1 MSAAGPPQGANSAP
15 SGGSAAAELTNEAAS
30 VGAHQRIAMVAV
42 GGNALIRDA
51 QHTSLQDQYDAVCA
65 TAEHIVDMITA
76 GWNVVLTHGNGPQ
89 VGFILRRSEIATG
102 QVPTVPIR
110 YAVAD
115 TQGAIGFMFQNAMV
129 NALKRRGVDKQVVT
143 LVTQTV
149 VDLDDPAFQNPDKP
163 VGSFMSE
170 EVARDLASELGWTVM
185 QDGNRG
191 WRRTIAS
198 PQPVRVIEAPIIE
211 RLAREG
217 VMIIALG
224 GGGIAV
230 EETAQGELHGVE
242 AVIDKDRAAALLAI
256 EMKADL
262 LMIPTGVER
271 VAIRFGTPDEQW
283 LDKLTVAEAERYAA
297 EGHFGAGSMGPKVE
311 AILRFVKARPGGRG
325 IITNVESIARALAGQ
340 TGTSIG
346 S

>member
-1 MSAAGPPQGANSAP
+1 VTA
-15 SGGSAAAELTNEAAS
+15 
-30 VGAHQRIAMVAV
+30 QRIAVVAV

-51 QHTSLQDQYDAVCA
+51 QHSSLDDQYDAVCV
-65 TAEHIVDMITA
+65 TAGHVVEMIAA

-102 QVPTVPIR
+102 KVPTVPIR

-129 NALKRRGVDKQVVT
+129 NALKRRGIVKPVVT

-149 VDLDDPAFQNPDKP
+149 VDTRDPAFARPDKP
-163 VGSFMSE
+163 VGSFLDE
-170 EVARDLASELGWTVM
+170 DVAKALAAELGWTVM
-185 QDGNRG
+185 QDGDRG
-191 WRRTIAS
+191 WRRVIAS
-198 PQPVRVIEAPIIE
+198 PQPQRVVEAPIIE

-217 VMIIALG
+217 VMVIALG

-230 EETAQGELHGVE
+230 EELPSGELRGVE

-271 VAIRFGTPDEQW
+271 VAIRFGAPDQLW
-283 LDKLTVAEAERYAA
+283 LDTLSVADAERYAA

-325 IITNVESIARALAGQ
+325 VITNGESIARALAGE
-340 TGTSIG
+340 TGTWIVG
-346 S
+346 

>member
-1 MSAAGPPQGANSAP
+1 MKAPP
-15 SGGSAAAELTNEAAS
+15 
-30 VGAHQRIAMVAV
+30 IAVVAV

-51 QHTSLQDQYDAVCA
+51 QHTSLDDQYDAVCA
-65 TAEHIVDMITA
+65 TAVHVVDMIAA

-102 QVPTVPIR
+102 KVPTVPIR

-129 NALKRRGVDKQVVT
+129 NALKRRGIDKPVVT

-149 VDLDDPAFQNPDKP
+149 VDVNDPAFARPDKP
-163 VGSFMSE
+163 VGSFLAE
-170 EVARDLASELGWTVM
+170 DVARQLAAELGWTVK
-185 QDGNRG
+185 QDGDRG
-191 WRRTIAS
+191 WRRVIAS

-230 EETAQGELHGVE
+230 EETAAGELLGVE

-271 VAIRFGTPDEQW
+271 VAIRFGKPDERW
-283 LDKLTVAEAERYAA
+283 LDTLTVADAERYAA
-297 EGHFGAGSMGPKVE
+297 EGHFGAGSMGPKIE
-311 AILRFVKARPGGRG
+311 AIVRFVKGRPGARG
-325 IITNVESIARALAGQ
+325 VITNAENIGRALTGA
-340 TGTSIG
+340 TGTWIQG
-346 S
+346 

>member
-1 MSAAGPPQGANSAP
+1 MTQP
-15 SGGSAAAELTNEAAS
+15 
-30 VGAHQRIAMVAV
+30 IAVVAV

-51 QHTSLQDQYDAVCA
+51 QHTSLQDQYDAVCITA
-65 TAEHIVDMITA
+65 THVVEMIAA

-129 NALKRRGVDKQVVT
+129 NALRRRGIVKPVVT

-149 VDLDDPAFQNPDKP
+149 VDVNDPAFAHPDKP

-170 EVARDLASELGWTVM
+170 EIAAQLAAELGWTVM
-185 QDGNRG
+185 QEGNRG

-230 EETAQGELHGVE
+230 EEKANGELHGVE

-271 VAIRFGTPDEQW
+271 VAIRFGQPDQLW
-283 LDKLTVAEAERYAA
+283 LDTLSVAEAERYAA
-297 EGHFGAGSMGPKVE
+297 EGHFGAGSMGPKIE
-311 AILRFVKARPGGRG
+311 AILRFVKGRPGGRG
-325 IITNVESIARALAGQ
+325 VITNGESIARALAGK
-340 TGTSIG
+340 TGTWING
-346 S
+346 

>member
-1 MSAAGPPQGANSAP
+1 MMQKVA
-15 SGGSAAAELTNEAAS
+15 
-30 VGAHQRIAMVAV
+30 VVAV

-51 QHTSLQDQYDAVCA
+51 QHSSLDDQYDAVCA
-65 TAEHIVDMITA
+65 TAVHVVDMIAA

-102 QVPTVPIR
+102 KVPTVPIR

-129 NALKRRGVDKQVVT
+129 NALKRRGIDKPVVT

-149 VDLDDPAFQNPDKP
+149 VDVNDPAFARPDKP

-170 EVARDLASELGWTVM
+170 EVARELAAELGWTVM
-185 QDGNRG
+185 RDGDRG
-191 WRRTIAS
+191 YRRVIAS
-198 PQPVRVIEAPIIE
+198 PQPMRVIEAPIIE

-230 EETAQGELHGVE
+230 EETAAGELLGVE

-256 EMKADL
+256 EMQADL

-271 VAIRFGTPDEQW
+271 VAIRFGKPDQMW
-283 LDKLTVAEAERYAA
+283 LDSLTVAEAERYAA
-297 EGHFGAGSMGPKVE
+297 EGHFGAGSMGPKIE
-311 AILRFVKARPGGRG
+311 AILRFVKARPGARG
-325 IITNVESIARALAGQ
+325 VITNGESIARALAGQ
-340 TGTSIG
+340 TGTWING
-346 S
+346 